1 MVLIQGG
8 YDMLRAFSL
17 MIACVAFAAAN
28 AAEFMS
34 LADARGSI
42 DVVIA
47 SPAAMTAA
55 MKRLSPEDQQQFL
68 GEVNTAIGKMP
79 GSPERKAAKFV
90 AINAAALRGSSK
102 GNMANLLAEM
112 YATASIESLTIINER
127 FGSELFNRA
136 ASSEVTFTDEQ
147 FEKIAISVMKK
158 VRERTATIDNSN
170 VRNTLAALMFIR
182 ASNGSPADLPKKLVE
197 GFDPK
202 ARETALN
209 DWIPAAMGK
218 SGDLAQTGDYETM
231 LGEADAGARPN
242 VGVVLRLYAPQML
255 DVMLVDLS
263 NGIIDVK
270 GASSFPV
277 LDAGF
282 GFGHDLD
289 TVERMQNPGPESRGY
304 QWQRL

>member
-1 MVLIQGG
+1 MTR
-8 YDMLRAFSL
+8 MFSL
-17 MIACVAFAAAN
+17 MIVCVAFAAAN
-28 AAEFMS
+28 AAERMS
-34 LADARGSI
+34 LADARGNI

-47 SPAAMTAA
+47 SPSAMTETV
-55 MKRLSPEDQQQFL
+55 KRLSPEDQRLFL
-68 GEVNTAIGKMP
+68 GEVNAAIGKMP
-79 GSPERKAAKFV
+79 GSPERKAAKFME
-90 AINAAALRGSSK
+90 INRAALKGADK
-102 GNMANLLAEM
+102 GNMSNLLAEM

-136 ASSEVTFTDEQ
+136 ARSDVTFTDEQ
-147 FEKIAISVMKK
+147 FEKIAVSVMKK

-182 ASNGSPADLPKKLVE
+182 ASNGSPKDLPRKLVD
-197 GFDPK
+197 GFDPA

-209 DWIPAAMGK
+209 DWIPSAMGAD
-218 SGDLAQTGDYETM
+218 GDSAQAGDYEAM

-270 GASSFPV
+270 GSSSFPV